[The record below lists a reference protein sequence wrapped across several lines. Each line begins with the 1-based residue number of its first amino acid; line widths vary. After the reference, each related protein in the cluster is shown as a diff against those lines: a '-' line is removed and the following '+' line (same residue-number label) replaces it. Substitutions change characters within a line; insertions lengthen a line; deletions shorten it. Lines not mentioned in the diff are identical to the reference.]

1 MKVNVFLFYYTYDN
15 SKILVLS
22 CKNDVLELPSID
34 LVALTD
40 NKLDCLD
47 KIISEHTTKLGLNFD
62 LKFKHIDTIY
72 DILDDSR
79 CLSLYYCAYAP
90 KDRLSRL
97 ENNNYYLEDISGYNH
112 NNLIR
117 KFLCVI

>member
-40 NKLDCLD
+40 NKLDSLD
-47 KIISEHTTKLGLNFD
+47 KIISEHTNKLGLNFD

-79 CLSLYYCAYAP
+79 GLSLYYCAYAP

-97 ENNNYYLEDISGYNH
+97 ENNNYYLEDISGYSH